1 MSANK
6 NELIANLKK
15 LNLSPININVILL
28 THNHWDYVENLNL
41 FSNAKIY
48 SGKKDFP
55 EKEILDLDKLKITEF
70 KIIKSPGHT
79 KGRVCFL
86 YENILFSGDTIF
98 HNGIGRTDL
107 PGSSET
113 EIKNSLD
120 ENLLALTCICEGR
133 NFMDLSNYQK
143 LIRPLSNKIKMLV
156 LLKKS
161 WRNKK
166 LIKNFDEIVEKENPI

>member
-1 MSANK
+1 MALESLDFKTNYHTENGKSKSNKSTRLMSERILQNFT
-6 NELIANLKK
+6 KK
-15 LNLSPININVILL
+15 VQECFPSYEGVIISDYNGYLL
-28 THNHWDYVENLNL
+28 H
-41 FSNAKIY
+41 S
-48 SGKKDFP
+48 
-55 EKEILDLDKLKITEF
+55 
-70 KIIKSPGHT
+70 
-79 KGRVCFL
+79 
-86 YENILFSGDTIF
+86 
-98 HNGIGRTDL
+98 
-107 PGSSET
+107 

-166 LIKNFDEIVEKENPI
+166 LIKNFDEIIEKENPI